1 MAALFYVPTSNI
13 QGFQHLYILAD
24 SIIVCLLDYS
34 HLVIVT
40 WCLIVAL
47 MGIFQMI
54 NDMV

>member
-1 MAALFYVPTSNI
+1 MAALFYIPTSNI